1 MGPAGSRR
9 TRAVGQGRLDSLK
22 TAHYATS
29 LPGAPDGKYVVLE
42 YARLFSEQEL
52 RGGNRDSDVGQRRG
66 VARVSGYYIK

>member
-1 MGPAGSRR
+1 MINGTSGLGKVVSRR
-9 TRAVGQGRLDSLK
+9 LK

-29 LPGAPDGKYVVLE
+29 LPGAPDGKYVVLK
-42 YARLFSEQEL
+42 YASLFSEQEL